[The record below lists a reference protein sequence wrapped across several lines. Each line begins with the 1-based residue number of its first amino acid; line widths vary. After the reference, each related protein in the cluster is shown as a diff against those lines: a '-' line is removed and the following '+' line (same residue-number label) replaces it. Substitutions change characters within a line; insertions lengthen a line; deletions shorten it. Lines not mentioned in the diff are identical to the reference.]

1 MILLRRSSKP
11 RKGKAMANWSK
22 IWDMPVSR
30 MVRAA
35 AVQAARF
42 TDPKIKK
49 ADKDA
54 DYPAC
59 QPFDDTLRLMKKR

>member
-1 MILLRRSSKP
+1 
-11 RKGKAMANWSK
+11 MANWSK